1 MGSLIVGR
9 FFNCALDFVHL
20 LRLRAGGEFGQLNLH
35 LLDRLVLLDD
45 GLVKRLQQLFHVGDA
60 GLNIDDPLILR
71 HADTVHELIR

>member
-1 MGSLIVGR
+1 MGR
-9 FFNCALDFVHL
+9 FFDRAFDFVNL

-60 GLNIDDPLILR
+60 GLNIDDSLILN
-71 HADTVHELIR
+71 HADTIHELIR